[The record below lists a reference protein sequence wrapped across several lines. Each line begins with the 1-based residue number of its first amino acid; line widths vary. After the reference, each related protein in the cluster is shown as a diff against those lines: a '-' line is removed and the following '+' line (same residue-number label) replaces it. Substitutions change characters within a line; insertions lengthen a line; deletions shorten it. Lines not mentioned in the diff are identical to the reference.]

1 MVERGKL
8 KENAEERKKNSI
20 VVFKRV
26 YMMTLEME
34 MTKWVVCYAIGVM
47 GGMAK

>member
-1 MVERGKL
+1 MQ
-8 KENAEERKKNSI
+8 KEKNSI

-34 MTKWVVCYAIGVM
+34 MTKWVVCYVIGVM
-47 GGMAK
+47 GGMKK